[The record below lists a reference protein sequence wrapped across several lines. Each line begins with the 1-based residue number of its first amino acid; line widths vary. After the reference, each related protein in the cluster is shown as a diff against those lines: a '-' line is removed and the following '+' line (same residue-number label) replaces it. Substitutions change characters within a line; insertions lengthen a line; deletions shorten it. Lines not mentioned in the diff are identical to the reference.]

1 MGADLRLLTFINL
14 KQRWFNLYAW
24 AIELVL
30 TKHFLF
36 MKRLLIASA
45 MVIAIPALAQV
56 KEGRIVYERRMQMNI
71 RISDDNPAF
80 QNMIPKERKDKF
92 ELFFTEGK
100 SLWQPVED
108 DGQSDETSFG
118 DGNGMRMVFRVP
130 GADDITF
137 HNITEGKKVEQR
149 ELGGKNYLIADSI
162 KKMSWKVAAESK
174 IILGHNCMK
183 ASTQRMQE
191 SFRMTMDNGEAK
203 REKVMD
209 TLNIVAWFTNELPGS
224 FGPELYQGQL
234 PGTILEIDVNNG
246 KSSFKA
252 IEISPKVDIAKI
264 KEPSK
269 GKKTTPQEFA
279 KEREKMM
286 QEMMQNGGG
295 PGMRVNIRN

>member
-1 MGADLRLLTFINL
+1 
-14 KQRWFNLYAW
+14 
-24 AIELVL
+24 
-30 TKHFLF
+30 

-45 MVIAIPALAQV
+45 MLIAIPSLAQV
-56 KEGRIVYERRMQMNI
+56 KDGKIVYERTMQLQI
-71 RISDDNPAF
+71 RINDDNPAF

-118 DGNGMRMVFRVP
+118 DGNGMRMMIRVP
-130 GADDITF
+130 GSDDIAF
-137 HNITEGKKVEQR
+137 HNIIESKKVDQR
-149 ELGGKNYLIADSI
+149 ELGGKSYIIADSI
-162 KKMSWKVAAESK
+162 KKLSWKVGGETK
-174 IILGHNCMK
+174 VILGHNCMK
-183 ASTQRMQE
+183 ATTQRMQE
-191 SFRMTMDNGEAK
+191 SFRMSMDNGEAK

-209 TLNIVAWFTNELPGS
+209 TMNIVAWFTNEIPGS
-224 FGPELYQGQL
+224 FGPDTYQGQL

-246 KSSFKA
+246 RNSFKA
-252 IEISPKVDIAKI
+252 IEISPKVDVAKI

-269 GKKTTPQEFA
+269 GKKVTAEEFA
-279 KEREKMM
+279 KEREKLM